1 MRKTMTLAIGT
12 IVAAAA
18 MAGCGQ
24 SGDGTEAGDKTT
36 EKQLVADTTPVTLKI
51 IVPPYADKNFAEY
64 VEKPVKQKYPYITF
78 EKIASNDPE
87 AVLVSGEKPDLYILG
102 QDKLPKMKDLGMLD
116 NIEPLIKSSKLDT
129 SRFVP
134 MFLEQPKKAIG
145 ESYLPALPIF
155 TGFSVL
161 YYNKDI
167 FDRFG
172 VSYPKDGITWDEA
185 IELAKKLTR
194 QEQGVQYRGLMSV
207 SGPQIPA
214 GQLELRFFDDNLNP
228 AVNNDG
234 WKGVLDMMASI
245 YKIPG
250 NEQIVFDNAATDQFL
265 KEQRVAM
272 FAAAN
277 LFDQLKEAQ
286 NFNWD
291 MVTYPVHKQAT
302 KNGTEALPIVIGVTS
317 MSKHKETAF
326 QAIATAV
333 SGEVQTEMSK
343 NTVITV
349 IQDKNIQ
356 DAFGANYTFLKDKNA
371 QAVFKLNRVNG
382 YNNYGAA
389 GIMITKL
396 SEIVAGKDVNTALR
410 EADELLVKHM
420 EKLNLKK

>member
-1 MRKTMTLAIGT
+1 MRKAQTIFIGFMAAVTL
-12 IVAAAA
+12 V
-18 MAGCGQ
+18 GCGK
-24 SGDGTEAGDKTT
+24 SGGGAGENKTADKPP
-36 EKQLVADTTPVTLKI
+36 AMDNSPVTLKI
-51 IVPPYADKNFAEY
+51 IVPPYADKNFVQY
-64 VEKPVKQKYPYITF
+64 VEAPVKQKYPHITF

-87 AVLVSGEKPDLYILG
+87 KVLVSGEKPDLFILG
-102 QDKLPKMKDLGMLD
+102 QDKLPQMKDLGILD
-116 NIEPLIKSSKLDT
+116 NMDTLIRSYQMDT

-134 MFLEQPKKAIG
+134 MYLEQLKKATG
-145 ESYLPALPIF
+145 ETYLSALPIF
-155 TGFSVL
+155 TGFSML

-172 VSYPKDGITWDEA
+172 VGYPKDGITWEEA
-185 IELAKKLTR
+185 TELAKKLTR

-214 GQLELRFFDDNLNP
+214 GQLELRFFDDKLNP

-234 WKGVLDMMASI
+234 WKGVLEMMANI

-250 NEQIVFDNAATDQFL
+250 NEQIVFDNAATDQFV

-277 LFDQLKEAQ
+277 LFDQLNAAQ
-286 NFNWD
+286 GLNWD
-291 MVTYPVHKQAT
+291 MVTYPVHKQAP
-302 KNGTEALPIVIGVTS
+302 KNGIEALPIAIGVTS
-317 MSKHKETAF
+317 MSKHKEAAF
-326 QAIATAV
+326 QVVATAV
-333 SGEVQTEMSK
+333 SDEVQMEMSK

-349 IQDKNIQ
+349 LQDKKIEA
-356 DAFGANYTFLKDKNA
+356 AFGSNYTFLKDKNV

-396 SEIVAGKDVNTALR
+396 NEIVAGKDVNTALR